1 MVCAAGRRRAVNAAT
16 ALTARVAADFGF
28 ARPLEKEKMAETLCG
43 SPLYMVG
50 CSVKWGR
57 VICR

>member
-1 MVCAAGRRRAVNAAT
+1 M
-16 ALTARVAADFGF
+16 TARVAADFGF

-50 CSVKWGR
+50 CGVKWGR
-57 VICR
+57 VMCR